1 MYGCSGGVLSIPPHL
16 LEEVIKTGRK
26 SKVKDICGFKLLSEN
41 KFTAAAIDRLVWT
54 KKMLDLL
61 VDFIKNDPQGK
72 EFQDLDWSE
81 EYELAKQGEAY
92 GQSAL

>member
-1 MYGCSGGVLSIPPHL
+1 
-16 LEEVIKTGRK
+16 
-26 SKVKDICGFKLLSEN
+26 
-41 KFTAAAIDRLVWT
+41 
-54 KKMLDLL
+54 MLDLL

-81 EYELAKQGEAY
+81 EYEMAKQDESF